1 VWITSH
7 RTTTL
12 SPNCGRATVAI
23 SEPFRWDRFQKV
35 SFNGA
40 NIAQSCGRPAS
51 LIVMLGMGA
60 IAVALPTGGDQ
71 GAS

>member
-1 VWITSH
+1 
-7 RTTTL
+7 
-12 SPNCGRATVAI
+12 VAI